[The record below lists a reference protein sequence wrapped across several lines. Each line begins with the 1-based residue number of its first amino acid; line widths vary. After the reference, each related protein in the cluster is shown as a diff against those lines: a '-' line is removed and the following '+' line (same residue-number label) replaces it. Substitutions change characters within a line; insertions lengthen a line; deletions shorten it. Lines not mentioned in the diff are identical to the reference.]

1 MKPIKYFLSCQ
12 FLVIYRSMGN
22 IRKEWY
28 HPHGLQYQNLY
39 RLKNKSQISIL
50 DSSGP
55 SIDP

>member
-1 MKPIKYFLSCQ
+1 
-12 FLVIYRSMGN
+12 MGN

-28 HPHGLQYQNLY
+28 HPHGLQYQNSS
-39 RLKNKSQISIL
+39 RLKNNSQISIL

>member
-1 MKPIKYFLSCQ
+1 
-12 FLVIYRSMGN
+12 MGN